1 MIHLCKISY
10 QQLDETRTKL
20 EEYSSKVNK
29 YLGLD
34 VAIYSDDTPTILL
47 TLRVPRSGR
56 TTDTA
61 SEGSEGDTVKC
72 ECEMTLDPVTNQ
84 YKVSHCLCT

>member
-1 MIHLCKISY
+1 M
-10 QQLDETRTKL
+10 KL

-84 YKVSHCLCT
+84 YKVSHFICT